1 MLNYYHPSTTVFVDD
16 QQAFL
21 SAVKNRLPKDMISI
35 YFSDPRAALNKIKSA
50 HFSQRKNLQ
59 RIYEV
64 GEDLEINLLSHSESL
79 FNLKVG
85 EASKQIYNPDR
96 FSEISVVIVDRMMPI
111 LDGIN
116 FCRQLSDHPVKKVML
131 TASKD
136 RKIATEAFNEGIIDF
151 FLVKDAPNLVDQL
164 ITIIDKMQK
173 NYFYSL
179 SKKTLGS
186 TLEMAIP
193 LINSPFIIDFLKNK
207 MHELGAVE
215 FYLLDKQGSVLLLT
229 YDGTPKTLAISSG
242 EMIDMYAAIA
252 QEHEELS
259 IANTLFKKEKLLF
272 LPKEIDSMRPV
283 GEWRNF
289 LFDAISIPEQPNLFY
304 ALIKNPRYQPVDIE
318 KIYPREK
325 YAI

>member
-1 MLNYYHPSTTVFVDD
+1 M
-16 QQAFL
+16 
-21 SAVKNRLPKDMISI
+21 
-35 YFSDPRAALNKIKSA
+35 
-50 HFSQRKNLQ
+50 
-59 RIYEV
+59 
-64 GEDLEINLLSHSESL
+64 EINLLSHSESL

-85 EASKQIYNPDR
+85 EASNLIYNPDR

-151 FLVKDAPNLVDQL
+151 FLLKDAPNLADQL
-164 ITIIDKMQK
+164 ITIIDRMQK

-179 SKKTLGS
+179 SKQALGT

-193 LINSPFIIDFLKNK
+193 LINNPLIIDFLKNK

-215 FYLLDKQGSVLLLT
+215 FYLLDKQGNVLFIT
-229 YDGTPKTLAISSG
+229 YDGTPMTLAISSS

-259 IANTLFKKEKLLF
+259 IANTLFKKEKLPF
-272 LPKEIDSMRPV
+272 LPKEVDSMRPV
-283 GEWRNF
+283 SEWHHF
-289 LFDAISIPEQPNLFY
+289 LFDAIPISEQPNLFY
-304 ALIKNPRYQPVDIE
+304 ALIRDPRYQPVDVE
-318 KIYPREK
+318 KIYPRKK
-325 YAI
+325 YTA